1 MSYID
6 NCEKYKSTII
16 DNFEEAQ
23 NINGILSQDLIDK
36 LLLFQFNNTKRV
48 KWSSTS
54 RNIQPIVN
62 IDNIFKDIPEIKEI
76 FNELIGD
83 FYQYHTGNF
92 YITTMLHDAHVD
104 LLTEQECSAKDFK
117 WTDNVIPYKSAI
129 IPLLV
134 NDDAAAYTAFYRER
148 HIGYSVTFD
157 KVGYSYDKNS
167 DYNIAR
173 EYPKFYRYGENRN
186 SEFLMRN
193 PLVPKKNVED
203 FDYENIFKFKP
214 GNIMLF
220 DACQIH
226 MSVTHEWKTEKDI
239 DFLKNGINIQFYR
252 EVNDSDN

>member
-23 NINGILSQDLIDK
+23 NIKGILSQDLIDK
-36 LLLFQFNNTKRV
+36 LVLFQFNNTKRV

-83 FYQYHTGNF
+83 FYKYHTGNF

-104 LLTEQECSAKDFK
+104 LLTEQECNTKDFE
-117 WTDNVIPYKSAI
+117 WTDNIIPYKSAI

-134 NDDAAAYTAFYRER
+134 NDDADAYTAFFRER

-157 KVGYSYDKNS
+157 KAGYSYDKNS

-226 MSVTHEWKTEKDI
+226 MSVIRDWKTERDI
-239 DFLKNGINIQFYR
+239 DFLKNRINIQFYR
-252 EVNDSDN
+252 EVND